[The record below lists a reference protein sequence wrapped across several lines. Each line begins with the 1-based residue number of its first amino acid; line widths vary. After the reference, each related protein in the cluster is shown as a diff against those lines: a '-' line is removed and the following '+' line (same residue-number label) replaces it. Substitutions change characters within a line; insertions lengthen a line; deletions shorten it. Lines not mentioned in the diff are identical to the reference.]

1 METLQKPLPTDP
13 GRDVRR
19 AWWSLAL
26 YLPSFVLAFVV
37 GEGLMSAFGYG
48 SGEDVPV
55 WVFAAA
61 GIPACLVFALPLLVT
76 VPFSRRAARAGRR
89 DAWWPALVGGV
100 VAGVFLFQNLLSL
113 VVTLVAG

>member
-26 YLPSFVLAFVV
+26 YVPSFVLAFVV
-37 GEGLMSAFGYG
+37 GEGLMSAFGYE

-55 WVFAAA
+55 WVYAAA
-61 GIPACLVFALPLLVT
+61 GMPACLVFALPLLVT
-76 VPFSRRAARAGRR
+76 VPLSRHAARAGRR
-89 DAWWPALVGGV
+89 DAWMPVWIGSF
-100 VAGVFLFQNLLSL
+100 VAGIFLLQNLASL
-113 VVTLVAG
+113 ALTLLVD